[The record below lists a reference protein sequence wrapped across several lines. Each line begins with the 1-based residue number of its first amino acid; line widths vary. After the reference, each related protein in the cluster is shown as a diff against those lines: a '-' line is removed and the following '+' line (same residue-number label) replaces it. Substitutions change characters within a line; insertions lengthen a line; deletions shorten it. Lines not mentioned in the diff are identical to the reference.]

1 MLPRLSRAVI
11 LHPLRSDWDV
21 SLHLV
26 QVHQPSRRSARR
38 CFMNKIGAE
47 RYNNEYK
54 IILRGTMGSLHA
66 QNSNF
71 SLLMGWCWLEWL
83 LSERSIVQLSK
94 FTILVPESIINI
106 PWPLISTLFDVWNL
120 RGAIWWWLRTEGTL
134 TLKLRCRRISSKSNS
149 IYESFIAIDLQA
161 LEGLC
166 SLTCVR
172 VRTTWPWLIRFGRVL
187 LAGNLLDQEY
197 DWSPSSAYLWSARLF
212 TSNPTLTT

>member
-54 IILRGTMGSLHA
+54 NILRGTMGSLHA
-66 QNSNF
+66 QNSNL

-94 FTILVPESIINI
+94 FTILVSESIMNI
-106 PWPLISTLFDVWNL
+106 PWLLISTLFDVWNSCCSCEE
-120 RGAIWWWLRTEGTL
+120 RYGGGCRQRTRWHWSSDVGGFHPS
-134 TLKLRCRRISSKSNS
+134 RIV
-149 IYESFIAIDLQA
+149 YMRALLQ
-161 LEGLC
+161 
-166 SLTCVR
+166 
-172 VRTTWPWLIRFGRVL
+172 
-187 LAGNLLDQEY
+187 
-197 DWSPSSAYLWSARLF
+197 
-212 TSNPTLTT
+212 